1 MFNIILDMSILVIN
15 NLSHV
20 FDNKQLFLNA
30 NLTVNN
36 GEHIGVVGLNGA
48 GKSTFMNII
57 TGKLSQDEGEIKWL
71 NGIRWGYLDQHANI
85 DRSQTVIEYLRTS
98 FQYLYDLNSSLEKMY
113 EEMGTIEDPEKLDNL
128 INKTSKLQERLQEA
142 NFYDLESE
150 IKKVATGLGIHNYG
164 YDTLIANLSGGQRA
178 KLMLAKLLLQE
189 LDVMLLD
196 EPTNFL
202 DLEQIDWLN
211 KYLNSFKGTFILIS
225 HDTQFLNDTCKII
238 VNIEN
243 AQITKYWCSYN
254 EYLIQHEQKA
264 QQYQDDYER
273 QQREIKKM
281 QEYIDRN
288 KARAAT
294 AGMANSRQ
302 KMLNKIEVM
311 QKPVNFEKPSFNFPY
326 ISVITRHL
334 LEVKNLEIG
343 YNGKAIL
350 PPINISMASDTKLWI
365 RGTNGLGK
373 TTLLKTLMH
382 KLPAISGTFDYHLST
397 KINYVEQD
405 LEFRSKQI
413 SATTF
418 MNEMYP
424 RMNAKE
430 IRSELAK
437 VGLKGELATK
447 PVGNLSGGEQ
457 VKIKLC
463 SIMQKT
469 SNLLILDEP
478 TNHLDVN
485 AKEALFE
492 ALKEYE
498 GAIIL
503 VTHEPQYAQDL
514 CNEIFDIKE

>member
-1 MFNIILDMSILVIN
+1 MSVLTIT
-15 NLSHV
+15 NLSHI
-20 FDNKQLFLNA
+20 FDEKQLFDNA

-57 TGKLSQDEGEIKWL
+57 AGNLSQDSGEVKWL

-85 DRSQTVIEYLRTS
+85 DRSQSVMEYLKTS
-98 FQYLYDLNSSLEKMY
+98 FQHLYDLEAQLNAMY
-113 EEMGTIEDPEKLDNL
+113 EEMGSADENQLNALIE
-128 INKTSKLQERLQEA
+128 KTAKLQERLEHA

-150 IKKVATGLGIHNYG
+150 IKKVATGLGINNYG
-164 YDTLIANLSGGQRA
+164 YDSIIATLSGGQRA
-178 KLMLAKLLLQE
+178 KLMLAKLLLQD

-211 KYLNSFKGTFILIS
+211 KFLNAFKGTFILVS

-238 VNIEN
+238 INIEN

-254 EYLIQHEQKA
+254 EYLVQHEQKA
-264 QQYQDDYER
+264 QQYQDNYER
-273 QQREIKKM
+273 QQREIKRM
-281 QEYIDRN
+281 EEYIAKN

-302 KMLNKIEVM
+302 KMLDKIDVM
-311 QKPVNFEKPSFNFPY
+311 QKPVSTIKPTFEFPY
-326 ISVITRHL
+326 VQILTRHL

-343 YNGKAIL
+343 YDGRPIL
-350 PPINISMASDTKLWI
+350 PPINLSMTSDTKMWV

-382 KLPAISGTFDYHLST
+382 KLPAISGTFDFHLQT

-405 LEFRSKQI
+405 LEFRTSNI

-418 MNEMYP
+418 MNEMFP

-430 IRSELAK
+430 IRNELAK
-437 VGLKGELATK
+437 VGLRGELATK
-447 PVGNLSGGEQ
+447 PVCNLSGGEQ

-463 SIMQKT
+463 AIMQKS

-485 AKEALFE
+485 AKDALFD
-492 ALKEYE
+492 ALQDYK
-498 GAIIL
+498 GAILL
-503 VTHEPQYAQDL
+503 VTHEPQYANRICTD
-514 CNEIFDIKE
+514 IFDIKF

>member
-1 MFNIILDMSILVIN
+1 MSVLTIT
-15 NLSHV
+15 NLTHI
-20 FDNKQLFLNA
+20 FDNKQLFLDA

-36 GEHIGVVGLNGA
+36 GEHIGIVGLNGA

-57 TGKLSQDEGEIKWL
+57 TGKLSQDGGEIKWL
-71 NGIRWGYLDQHANI
+71 NGIRWGYLDQHATI
-85 DRSQTVIEYLRTS
+85 DKTLTVIEYLKTS
-98 FQYLYDLNSSLEKMY
+98 FQYLYDLNASLEELYK
-113 EEMGTIEDPEKLDNL
+113 EMETELDPDKLDAL
-128 INKTSKLQERLQEA
+128 ITKTSKMQDRLQDA
-142 NFYDLESE
+142 NFYDLEAE

-164 YDTLIANLSGGQRA
+164 YDTTVANLSGGQRA
-178 KLMLAKLLLQE
+178 KLMLAKLLLQD

-211 KYLNSFKGTFILIS
+211 KFLNSFKGTFILIS

-254 EYLIQHEQKA
+254 EYLVQHEQKA
-264 QQYQDDYER
+264 QQYADNYER

-281 QEYIDRN
+281 EEYITRN

-302 KMLNKIEVM
+302 KMLDRIEVM
-311 QKPVNFEKPSFNFPY
+311 QKPVYSEKPSFNFPY
-326 ISVITRHL
+326 VSLVTRHL

-343 YNGKAIL
+343 YNNKAIL

-382 KLPAISGTFDYHLST
+382 KLPAISGTFDFHLCT

-405 LEFRSKQI
+405 LEFRSKLI

-418 MNEMYP
+418 MNETYP

-437 VGLKGELATK
+437 VGLKGDLATK

-463 SIMQKT
+463 SIMQKS

-485 AKEALFE
+485 AKDALFE
-492 ALKEYE
+492 ALKDYE

>member
-1 MFNIILDMSILVIN
+1 MSILTITG
-15 NLSHV
+15 LSHI
-20 FDNKQLFLNA
+20 FDNKQLFDNA
-30 NLTVNN
+30 SLTVNN

-57 TGKLSQDEGEIKWL
+57 SGKLSHDSGEIKWL
-71 NGIRWGYLDQHANI
+71 NGIRWGYLDQRATI
-85 DRSQTVIEYLRTS
+85 DRSLTVMEYLKTS
-98 FQYLYDLNSSLEKMY
+98 FQHLYELNDSLEKIY
-113 EEMGTIEDPEKLDNL
+113 EQMGSIEDMDELDRL
-128 INKTSKLQERLQEA
+128 VLKSSKMQERLEEA
-142 NFYDLESE
+142 NFYDLEAE

-164 YDTLIANLSGGQRA
+164 YDTSVSKLSGGQRA
-178 KLMLAKLLLQE
+178 KLMLAKLLLQK

-202 DLEQIDWLN
+202 DLEQIEWLN

-225 HDTQFLNDTCKII
+225 HDTRFLNDTCKII
-238 VNIEN
+238 INIEN
-243 AQITKYWCSYN
+243 AQIVKYWCSYD

-264 QQYQDDYER
+264 QQYADNYER

-281 QEYIDRN
+281 EEYIARN

-302 KMLNKIEVM
+302 KMLDKIEIL
-311 QKPVNFEKPSFNFPY
+311 QKPINAEKPTFSFPY
-326 ISVITRHL
+326 IQVITRHM
-334 LEVKNLEIG
+334 LEVKDLLIG
-343 YNGKAIL
+343 YNNKPIL
-350 PPINISMASDTKLWI
+350 PPISFSLASDTKLWI

-373 TTLLKTLMH
+373 TTLLKTLIH
-382 KLPAISGTFDYHLST
+382 KIPSLGGSFDFHLSS

-405 LEFRSKQI
+405 LEFRSNQI

-418 MNEMYP
+418 MNETFP
-424 RMNAKE
+424 RMNFKE
-430 IRSELAK
+430 IRNQLAL

-457 VKIKLC
+457 VQIKLC

-469 SNLLILDEP
+469 SNILILDEP

-485 AKEALFE
+485 AKDALFE
-492 ALKEYE
+492 ALASYP
-498 GAIIL
+498 GAILL
-503 VTHEPQYAQDL
+503 VTHEPEYAERICTD
-514 CNEIFDIKE
+514 IFDIKEEY

>member
-1 MFNIILDMSILVIN
+1 MSVLTIT
-15 NLSHV
+15 NLSHI
-20 FDNKQLFLNA
+20 FDEKQLFDNA

-57 TGKLSQDEGEIKWL
+57 AGNLSQDIGEVKWL

-85 DRSQTVIEYLRTS
+85 DRSLSVMEYLKTS
-98 FQYLYDLNSSLEKMY
+98 FQYLYHMESELNALYEKMGDISD
-113 EEMGTIEDPEKLDNL
+113 EKELDSLIE
-128 INKTSKLQERLQEA
+128 KTAKMQDRLQNS

-164 YDTLIANLSGGQRA
+164 YDTIIATLSGGQRA
-178 KLMLAKLLLQE
+178 KLMLAKLLLQD

-211 KYLNSFKGTFILIS
+211 KFLNAFKGTFILVS

-238 VNIEN
+238 INIEN

-254 EYLIQHEQKA
+254 EYLVQHKQKT
-264 QQYQDDYER
+264 QQYIDNYER

-281 QEYIDRN
+281 EEYIAKN
-288 KARAAT
+288 KARAST

-302 KMLNKIEVM
+302 KMLDKIDVM
-311 QKPVNFEKPSFNFPY
+311 QKPVSIVKPTFEFPY
-326 ISVITRHL
+326 VQILTRHL
-334 LEVKNLEIG
+334 LDVKGLEIG
-343 YNGKAIL
+343 YDGVAIL
-350 PPINISMASDTKLWI
+350 PPIDLSMGSDTKMWI

-382 KLPAISGTFDYHLST
+382 KLPAISGIFDFHLQT

-405 LEFRSKQI
+405 LIFRTKQM

-418 MNEMYP
+418 MNETFP

-437 VGLKGELATK
+437 VGLRGELATK
-447 PVGNLSGGEQ
+447 PIANLSGGEQ

-463 SIMQKT
+463 AIMQKP

-485 AKEALFE
+485 AKDALFD
-492 ALKEYE
+492 ALQDYK
-498 GAIIL
+498 GAIL
-503 VTHEPQYAQDL
+503 FVTHEPEYAKRICTD
-514 CNEIFDIKE
+514 IFDIKF

>member
-1 MFNIILDMSILVIN
+1 MSVLTIT
-15 NLSHV
+15 NLTHI
-20 FDNKQLFLNA
+20 FDNKQLFLDA

-36 GEHIGVVGLNGA
+36 GEHIGIVGLNGA

-57 TGKLSQDEGEIKWL
+57 TGKLSQDGGEIKWL
-71 NGIRWGYLDQHANI
+71 NGIRWGYLDQHATI
-85 DRSQTVIEYLRTS
+85 DKTLTVIEYLKTS
-98 FQYLYDLNSSLEKMY
+98 FQYLYDLNASLEELYK
-113 EEMGTIEDPEKLDNL
+113 EMETELDLDKLDAL
-128 INKTSKLQERLQEA
+128 ITKTSKMQDRLQDA
-142 NFYDLESE
+142 NFYDLEAE

-164 YDTLIANLSGGQRA
+164 YDTPVANLSGGQRA
-178 KLMLAKLLLQE
+178 KLMLAKLLLQD

-211 KYLNSFKGTFILIS
+211 KFLNSFKGTFILIS

-254 EYLIQHEQKA
+254 EYLVQHEQKA
-264 QQYQDDYER
+264 QQYADNYER

-281 QEYIDRN
+281 EEYITRN

-302 KMLNKIEVM
+302 KMLDRIEVM
-311 QKPVNFEKPSFNFPY
+311 QKPVYSEKPSFNFPY
-326 ISVITRHL
+326 ISLVTRHL

-343 YNGKAIL
+343 YNNKAIL

-382 KLPAISGTFDYHLST
+382 KLPAISGTFDFHLCT

-405 LEFRSKQI
+405 LEFRSKLI

-418 MNEMYP
+418 MNETYP

-437 VGLKGELATK
+437 VGLKGDLATK

-463 SIMQKT
+463 SIMQKS

-485 AKEALFE
+485 AKDALFE